1 MNELYII
8 GTGSQAR
15 YVIEICKSH
24 KIKGLID
31 ILDKNNV
38 GKVIN
43 GVEVICHLDEIDRN
57 LDPRSLEIIIAY
69 GNNKKKE
76 EIVKE
81 LSKKN
86 YKFATMVSE
95 RAYVSSNT
103 EIGHGCI
110 INPNVTIM
118 PNAKI
123 GNHVIIHSGSVI
135 EHDNEIGDY
144 ANISPGVVTA
154 GYVKIGKGSYVYTRA
169 AIIPRVKIGENVT
182 VGAGA
187 VVLNDVQDNSVVVG
201 VPAKPIKKTNNG
213 E

>member
-123 GNHVIIHSGSVI
+123 WNHVIIHSGSVI

-201 VPAKPIKKTNNG
+201 IPAKPI
-213 E
+213 